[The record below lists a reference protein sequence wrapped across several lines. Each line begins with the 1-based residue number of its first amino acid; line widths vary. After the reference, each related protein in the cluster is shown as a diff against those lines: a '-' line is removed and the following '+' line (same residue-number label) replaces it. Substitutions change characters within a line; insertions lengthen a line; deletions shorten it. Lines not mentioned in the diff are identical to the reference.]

1 MLSEKDKQFIIY
13 WEKVREKQNT
23 IEGKLLNGLPMALL
37 FSLPII
43 LLLFAVYLFFP
54 EWYTKVSNTST
65 GTFITIVIAL
75 FISIL
80 FFAYF
85 RMHYK
90 WELNE
95 QLYQELKSKQHEI
108 QISSESN

>member
-1 MLSEKDKQFIIY
+1 MLSEKDKQFIVY
-13 WEKVREKQNT
+13 WEQVREKQNT
-23 IEGKLLNGLPMALL
+23 LSGKLLSGLPMAVL

-54 EWYTKVSNTST
+54 EWYTRVSNTST
-65 GTFITIVIAL
+65 GTFITIIIAL
-75 FISIL
+75 FLCIL

-90 WELNE
+90 WEMNE
-95 QLYQELKSKQHEI
+95 QLYRELKNKEHKVELNSKTQ
-108 QISSESN
+108 